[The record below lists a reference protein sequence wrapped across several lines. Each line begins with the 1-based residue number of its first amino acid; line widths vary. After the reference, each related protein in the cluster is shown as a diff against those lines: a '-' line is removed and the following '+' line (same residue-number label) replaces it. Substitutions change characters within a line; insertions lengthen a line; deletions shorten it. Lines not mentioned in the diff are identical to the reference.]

1 MKSNKI
7 NMYRSESQVQGLQK
21 GNFSWMK
28 KTLTVLTL
36 TLVMVACSKN
46 SITGRNQLAIL
57 PESELRAMAA
67 TEYQQFL
74 SQNKV
79 VSASASKDAEMVR
92 RVGQRLVNAI
102 NKYYSSKGLTNEL
115 EGYKWEYNLV
125 DSKDVNAWAMPGGKI
140 VVYSGLLPVTQN
152 EAALAVVL
160 GHEITHALAHH
171 GNERMSQ
178 AMVAQ
183 GIGVVGGVLTSGNQ
197 QVASIFNNVYGPG
210 AQIGVLLPNSRK
222 QELEADRYGL
232 IFTAMAGYNPREAI
246 PLWERMK
253 SMSDGNRPPEFLSTH
268 PAEETRIQRL
278 QQLMPEALKYYKPM
292 GK

>member
-1 MKSNKI
+1 MKRYFRQIK
-7 NMYRSESQVQGLQK
+7 QVLVIA
-21 GNFSWMK
+21 
-28 KTLTVLTL
+28 TLSLGVA
-36 TLVMVACSKN
+36 ACSKN
-46 SITGRNQLAIL
+46 SITGRNQLALL
-57 PESELRAMAA
+57 PESELRSMAA
-67 TEYQQFL
+67 TEYRQFL

-79 VSASASKDAEMVR
+79 VSPSASKDAEMVR
-92 RVGQRLVNAI
+92 RVGSRLVNAI
-102 NKYYSSKGLTNEL
+102 NKYYTAKGLTSEL

-140 VVYSGLLPVTQN
+140 VVYTGLLPVTQN

-178 AMVAQ
+178 QMVAQ

-197 QVASIFNNVYGPG
+197 QVSSIFNNVYGPG
-210 AQIGVLLPNSRK
+210 AAVGVLLPNSRK
-222 QELEADRYGL
+222 QELESDRYGL
-232 IFTAMAGYNPREAI
+232 IFTAMAGYNPREAV

-253 SMSDGNRPPEFLSTH
+253 AMSNGNRPPEFLSTH
-268 PAEETRIQRL
+268 PAEETRIERL
-278 QQLMPEALKYYKPM
+278 KEMMPEALKYYKPM

>member
-1 MKSNKI
+1 
-7 NMYRSESQVQGLQK
+7 
-21 GNFSWMK
+21 MK
-28 KTLTVLTL
+28 KYLMIAAFSLL
-36 TLVMVACSKN
+36 MVACSKN

-57 PESELRAMAA
+57 PESELRSMAA
-67 TEYQQFL
+67 SEYQQFL

-92 RVGQRLVNAI
+92 RVGQRLVSAI
-102 NKYYSSKGLTNEL
+102 NKYYSAKGLTNEL

-140 VVYSGLLPVTQN
+140 VVYTGLLPVTQN

-178 AMVAQ
+178 ALVAQ
-183 GIGVVGGVLTSGNQ
+183 GIGVAGGILTSGNA
-197 QVASIFNNVYGPG
+197 QVANIFNNVYGPG

-253 SMSDGNRPPEFLSTH
+253 KMSEGSQRPPEFLSTH
-268 PAEETRIQRL
+268 PTEENRIAKL

-292 GK
+292 QNK